1 MAGRKNSRI
10 VFNFLTIGSI
20 VLSVFPCF
28 LFAQQET
35 IEQDTLK
42 DWTTLQEVEVNAFAL
57 SNTKFE
63 YGGMIGTIEGK
74 KLGLSD
80 PTIATIEM
88 NKIPGVYWHSG
99 ALNTNRIT
107 IRGIGSR
114 SPFSTNK
121 IRAYYGDIPLTDG
134 GGETTLEDVD
144 LNFVGGIEVQKGAN
158 SSLYGSGLGGTIFL
172 KEPAIDDN
180 SMQANL
186 GYGSFGLVR
195 AGVRGSIAVTDGV
208 FRMGYQSL
216 KSDGY
221 RDNNSFDRQTLFIS
235 SNVDLG
241 KNRIRFLGL
250 FVEQRAFIPSSLGIT
265 DFNENPENAAFTWGA
280 ARGFE
285 DYERWLAGVS
295 WERSLVGGSRLIS
308 SLYTVGRDAFEP
320 RPFNIL
326 QEKNQGFG
334 LRSRWENTFDL
345 WSIHA
350 GFEAYTDI
358 YKAKTFENLQPANGS
373 EQGQIL
379 TDVKHPRSYLNL
391 FTESKFD
398 VSSNIVASV
407 GVNLNLTSYKIE
419 NKFPTTLNSDN
430 TLNPIVSPRVSIVYG
445 LNSSINLF
453 ATLSR
458 GFSPLSVDDS
468 TNPDGSLNDDIKP
481 ETGWNREIGYKLAD
495 GRTNLELS
503 LYSMDIRN
511 LLVTRRTAQD
521 IIFGVNAGRTIHN
534 GIELDVESLVFDK
547 GKSQLVAD
555 LSYSF
560 SHFEFKEFVDDQ
572 DDFSGNQLTGVP
584 RHQLNIDL
592 RHEIE
597 WFYSGISYQLVDEIP
612 ITDSNDEFSDSYQLV
627 NFFAGSNVEI
637 NEKIE
642 INLLFRLNNV
652 LDEKYA
658 SMLSINAG
666 AFGGNEP
673 RYFYPGLPINYQ
685 VNASVKYKPG
695 L

>member
-10 VFNFLTIGSI
+10 AFCFWAIGSI
-20 VLSVFPCF
+20 VLYLNPSF

-35 IEQDTLK
+35 EEDSLK
-42 DWTTLQEVEVNAFAL
+42 NWTTLQEVEVNALAL

-74 KLGLSD
+74 KLALSD
-80 PTIATIEM
+80 PTIAAVEM

-134 GGETTLEDVD
+134 GGETTLEDID
-144 LNFVGGIEVQKGAN
+144 LNFVGGMEVQKGAN

-172 KEPAIDDN
+172 KEPSIPEN
-180 SMQANL
+180 SMEVNGGL
-186 GYGSFGLVR
+186 GSYGLVR

-208 FRMGYQSL
+208 LRMGYQSL
-216 KSDGY
+216 QSDGY

-235 SNVDLG
+235 SNVNLG
-241 KNRIRFLGL
+241 NNKISFLGL
-250 FVEQRAFIPSSLGIT
+250 FLEQRAFIPSSLGIS
-265 DFNENPENAAFTWGA
+265 DFNNNPENAAFTWGA

-295 WERSLVGGSRLIS
+295 WERSFAGGSKLVS
-308 SLYTVGRDAFEP
+308 SIYTVGRDAFEP

-334 LRSRWENTFDL
+334 IRSRYENNFEK
-345 WSIHA
+345 WSFHA
-350 GFEAYTDI
+350 GFEAYGDV
-358 YKAKTFENLQPANGS
+358 YESKTFENLQPTNGS
-373 EQGQIL
+373 EQGPIL
-379 TDVKHPRSYLNL
+379 TEVQQPRRYVNL
-391 FTESKFD
+391 FSESRFD
-398 VSSNIVASV
+398 LSSSMTVSA
-407 GVNLNLTSYKIE
+407 GVNVNLTSYKIE
-419 NKFPTTLNSDN
+419 NSLPATLESDN
-430 TLNPIVSPRVSIVYG
+430 TLSPIISPRISFNYG
-445 LNSSINLF
+445 LNSSMNLF

-468 TNPDGSLNDDIKP
+468 TNPDGSLNADIKP
-481 ETGWNREIGYKLAD
+481 ETGWNREIGFKLAD

-521 IIFGVNAGRTIHN
+521 IIFGVNAGRTLHN
-534 GIELDVESLVFDK
+534 GIELDIESLVLNK
-547 GKSQLVAD
+547 GNSQLIAD

-560 SHFEFKEFVDDQ
+560 SHFEFKEFIDDQ

-584 RHQLNIDL
+584 RHQLSVDF
-592 RHEIE
+592 RYEIK
-597 WFYSGISYQLVDEIP
+597 WFYSGIGYQLVDEIP
-612 ITDSNDEFSDSYQLV
+612 ITDSNDQFSESYKLV
-627 NFFAGSNVEI
+627 NFFAGSTISI
-637 NEKIE
+637 NEKFE
-642 INLLFRLNNV
+642 FDLLFRLNNAF
-652 LDEKYA
+652 DEKYA

-673 RYFYPGLPINYQ
+673 RYYYPGLPINYQ
-685 VNASVKYKPG
+685 ASASVKYK